1 MECPAPSLSRKVTSE
16 VSQPCHTEFRY
27 GNWILQTW
35 PVGLRSSIW
44 HFISFLFINVDLN
57 GHALWMWY
65 LAVPLN
71 PMDSTVGIRCYNTA
85 NWIPSEPDSGAY
97 KLRSWHWVWW
107 VWEPKHGYGGF
118 RHLSSYGHVMSD
130 SFLGEIATFLLS
142 LLGIWVVFPLIQ

>member
-1 MECPAPSLSRKVTSE
+1 MECPAPSVSRKVASE
-16 VSQPCHTEFRY
+16 VWQSCHTEFRY
-27 GNWILQTW
+27 GNWTLQTW

-44 HFISFLFINVDLN
+44 HFISCLFINVNLN

-71 PMDSTVGIRCYNTA
+71 PMDSIVGIRCYNSA
-85 NWIPSEPDSGAY
+85 NWMPSQPDSGAY

-107 VWEPKHGYGGF
+107 VWELKHGYGGF
-118 RHLSSYGHVMSD
+118 RHLSSYEHVMSD